1 MAITALARASTKP
14 FSSYSGCGGGD
25 KENDNPSPVYGAS
38 NIIVGGKCQKAK
50 L

>member
-1 MAITALARASTKP
+1 MAITALARAATKP
-14 FSSYSGCGGGD
+14 FSSDSRCGGGG
-25 KENDNPSPVYGAS
+25 KENDNTSPVCGAS